1 MLSRVVDVLRDEAR
15 AWADARAVAQERQKG
30 PLPRRHGPPSR
41 TKLGPDHPPNPIA
54 RATKR
59 EIRCATMGH
68 LADHPDLGLVD
79 ILCVLR
85 AMDRGGGV
93 DVALQDLQ
101 QAWRIF
107 VNSTLVAESARVAK
121 EAAVAAAAAL
131 RG

>member
-1 MLSRVVDVLRDEAR
+1 
-15 AWADARAVAQERQKG
+15 
-30 PLPRRHGPPSR
+30 
-41 TKLGPDHPPNPIA
+41 
-54 RATKR
+54 
-59 EIRCATMGH
+59 MGH
-68 LADHPDLGLVD
+68 LADLADLGVLWTF
-79 ILCVLR
+79 CVQ
-85 AMDRGGGV
+85 MDRGGGV

>member
-1 MLSRVVDVLRDEAR
+1 MPAACD
-15 AWADARAVAQERQKG
+15 G
-30 PLPRRHGPPSR
+30 PRRGLS
-41 TKLGPDHPPNPIA
+41 A
-54 RATKR
+54 R
-59 EIRCATMGH
+59 
-68 LADHPDLGLVD
+68 
-79 ILCVLR
+79 
-85 AMDRGGGV
+85 MDRGGGV

>member
-1 MLSRVVDVLRDEAR
+1 
-15 AWADARAVAQERQKG
+15 
-30 PLPRRHGPPSR
+30 
-41 TKLGPDHPPNPIA
+41 
-54 RATKR
+54 
-59 EIRCATMGH
+59 MGH

>member
-1 MLSRVVDVLRDEAR
+1 M
-15 AWADARAVAQERQKG
+15 
-30 PLPRRHGPPSR
+30 
-41 TKLGPDHPPNPIA
+41 
-54 RATKR
+54 
-59 EIRCATMGH
+59 
-68 LADHPDLGLVD
+68 
-79 ILCVLR
+79 LR

>member
-1 MLSRVVDVLRDEAR
+1 
-15 AWADARAVAQERQKG
+15 
-30 PLPRRHGPPSR
+30 
-41 TKLGPDHPPNPIA
+41 
-54 RATKR
+54 
-59 EIRCATMGH
+59 MGH
-68 LADHPDLGLVD
+68 LADLADLGVLWTFCAC
-79 ILCVLR
+79 CVQ
-85 AMDRGGGV
+85 MDRGGGV